1 MKLLLLATVAH
12 NQQLRLPLFPLKEL
26 SGSVTTGSTT
36 KRLQRNSFETL
47 SVWAGRQ
54 VSLGEGKRWS
64 KRKAERSSSA
74 IGCSVA
80 MLHWLL
86 QKHLNARESMN
97 EKPGCTQNLIISTYT
112 QTLTLQCYT
121 TEAMQLRHKSPS
133 NNIWQQHGGQAGYQT
148 KLSSWFALKTHK
160 FSLQRTKWEDE
171 EYNQRLEPSYSI
183 TLTELTA
190 FSILFVLTLH
200 SSSCIYNA
208 NKLVLHIW
216 ISSGIRRAELMGFQD
231 AM

>member
-1 MKLLLLATVAH
+1 MSFCLFSVQLKSHRPCQRATEAQIFTARLLLEFDHVKLLLLATVAH

-97 EKPGCTQNLIISTYT
+97 EKPGCTHNLIISTYT

-133 NNIWQQHGGQAGYQT
+133 NNIWQQHGGQAGY
-148 KLSSWFALKTHK
+148 LAVTH
-160 FSLQRTKWEDE
+160 
-171 EYNQRLEPSYSI
+171 
-183 TLTELTA
+183 
-190 FSILFVLTLH
+190 
-200 SSSCIYNA
+200 
-208 NKLVLHIW
+208 
-216 ISSGIRRAELMGFQD
+216 
-231 AM
+231 

>member
-1 MKLLLLATVAH
+1 MLSVEWLRTSKGLWRQERCEFLPLFSSVKESPPMSTRHRATDFHCSAAAGVWPCETFVTTVAH
-12 NQQLRLPLFPLKEL
+12 NQQLWLPLFPLKEL

-121 TEAMQLRHKSPS
+121 TEEMQLRHKSPS
-133 NNIWQQHGGQAGYQT
+133 NNIWQQHGGQAGY
-148 KLSSWFALKTHK
+148 LAVTH
-160 FSLQRTKWEDE
+160 
-171 EYNQRLEPSYSI
+171 
-183 TLTELTA
+183 
-190 FSILFVLTLH
+190 
-200 SSSCIYNA
+200 
-208 NKLVLHIW
+208 
-216 ISSGIRRAELMGFQD
+216 
-231 AM
+231 